1 MPHPLLSRIAP
12 ALLAAFAIAMPL
24 APATAQ
30 QKPAAADW
38 TRHTALGPNG
48 AFIVGNPKAPTK
60 LVEYLSYTCS
70 HCAHFQA
77 ESMPDLKAQWV
88 KRGLVSVE
96 YRNFVQ
102 DPFNLT
108 AALLARCGGAAR
120 FLGNHE
126 AVFADFQPWLERAQA
141 FGAKQKDAPAPAS
154 EAAEFKR
161 IADGTGLTTM
171 FAKRGLTPA
180 VQGKCLADKQALAT
194 ILALTKSAVE
204 TKEFT
209 GTPFFLV
216 NGKAQPDAHDVA
228 TLRPL
233 LPPLPQA
240 GK

>member
-1 MPHPLLSRIAP
+1 MSHPLLTRLAAAMLP
-12 ALLAAFAIAMPL
+12 ALALAIT
-24 APATAQ
+24 PATAQ
-30 QKPAAADW
+30 QKPATQDW

-70 HCAHFQA
+70 HCADFQA
-77 ESMPDLKAQWV
+77 NSMPALKAEWV

-102 DPFNLT
+102 DPYNLT

-126 AVFADFQPWLERAQA
+126 ALFADFQPWLERAQA
-141 FGAKQKDAPAPAS
+141 FGAKQKDVTPPAD
-154 EAAEFKR
+154 EAAQFTR
-161 IADGTGLTTM
+161 IADGTGLTAM
-171 FAKRGLTPA
+171 LAKRGLTPA
-180 VQGKCLADKQALAT
+180 AQRKCLADKQALAT
-194 ILALTKSAVE
+194 VLAFTKGAVE
-204 TKEFT
+204 IKEFS

-216 NGKAQPDAHDVA
+216 NEKPQPEVHDLA
-228 TLRPL
+228 GLRPL
-233 LPPLPQA
+233 LPPLPPT

>member
-12 ALLAAFAIAMPL
+12 AMLAAFAIALPL
-24 APATAQ
+24 APANAQ

-38 TRHTALGPNG
+38 SRHTALGPNG

-77 ESMPDLKAQWV
+77 ASMPELKAQWV

-126 AVFADFQPWLERAQA
+126 AAFADFQPWMERAQA
-141 FGAKQKDAPAPAS
+141 FAAKQKDAPAATD
-154 EAAEFKR
+154 EAAEFAR
-161 IADGTGLTTM
+161 IADGTGLTAM
-171 FAKRGLTPA
+171 FTKRGLAPA
-180 VQGKCLADKQALAT
+180 VQRKCLADKQALAT
-194 ILALTKSAVE
+194 ILGLTKSAVAM
-204 TKEFT
+204 KEFT
-209 GTPFFLV
+209 GTPFFLI
-216 NGKAQPDAHDVA
+216 NGKPQPDAHDLA
-228 TLRPL
+228 SLRPL
-233 LPPLPQA
+233 LPPLPPA